1 MIALSLECIEEESEL
16 VSAELWEQGA
26 TGIQEETLPGGRTR
40 LKAWFD
46 SREGLLEQFQAY
58 APVLAVEP
66 HRDWEAES
74 RQAWAPFAVGERL
87 WLAPEWDESPTPR
100 GRLRLTV
107 HPGLALGTGAHPAT
121 QLCLK
126 ALEGH
131 LRPGERL
138 LDVGSGS
145 GILLSAAVLLGAK
158 APVGCD
164 IDAASAQIA
173 FGNLRR
179 DGVAARVFAGSI
191 RAVADGAFDVV
202 IANINAT
209 THEMLAGEYARVAR
223 RLLILSGYP
232 ERHAGWVK
240 SAVAAQGWTAAA
252 ILEQDEWRCQLFN
265 RVRNEENVE
274 K

>member
-1 MIALSLECIEEESEL
+1 
-16 VSAELWEQGA
+16 
-26 TGIQEETLPGGRTR
+26 
-40 LKAWFD
+40 
-46 SREGLLEQFQAY
+46 
-58 APVLAVEP
+58 
-66 HRDWEAES
+66 
-74 RQAWAPFAVGERL
+74 
-87 WLAPEWDESPTPR
+87 
-100 GRLRLTV
+100 
-107 HPGLALGTGAHPAT
+107 
-121 QLCLK
+121 LK

-158 APVGCD
+158 SPVGCD

-209 THEMLAGEYARVAR
+209 THEMLAGEYARTAR

-232 ERHAGWVK
+232 SRHAGRV
-240 SAVAAQGWTAAA
+240 SAALSARGWAAVET
-252 ILEQDEWRCQLFN
+252 LVQDEWRCQLFN
-265 RVRNEENVE
+265 NGRTEEKV
-274 K
+274 KK